1 MINYFNL
8 IDVWETIQKGYTP
21 KMNTSTNKLSLD
33 SKLEKMVDDYA
44 INVILGSIS
53 ESIALVFT
61 NATNAKEM
69 WEALINKFK
78 GNAQIKR
85 TKLTGLETRFETFNI
100 GEGES
105 IEDMYN

>member
-1 MINYFNL
+1 M
-8 IDVWETIQKGYTP
+8 
-21 KMNTSTNKLSLD
+21 
-33 SKLEKMVDDYA
+33 DDYV
-44 INVILGSIS
+44 INVKLGSIS
-53 ESIALVFT
+53 ESVALVFA

-85 TKLTGLETRFETFNI
+85 TKLTELETIFETFNI
-100 GEGES
+100 GESES